1 MVSPVRALLFAL
13 IWFLCG
19 SGRAQPVSP
28 WIIEADLPVWATGD
42 AAFAAHPAAMV
53 NDTSP
58 AIIVAAGDR
67 FHVPGLQD
75 GFIGIHRP
83 VGSHH
88 HLAAGIRQFGFV
100 LYRETTLSMCYAL
113 RAHDRLDL
121 GIALHHH
128 VMAVPGQRVR
138 YRPSA
143 DLSLIAR
150 LTDRW
155 LVAAIV
161 RNASAT
167 RLTTD
172 PTDRLPMALAVGV
185 THRPHERVAVSLWSQ
200 LDDARSWRIGAGLSY
215 RPVRHW
221 QADLGIQTRP
231 WAVSVGGVLRT
242 DRLRIHLAVLVRA
255 GVAASPSTLMRWRVG
270 G

>member
-1 MVSPVRALLFAL
+1 MLSPVRALILVLA
-13 IWFLCG
+13 WSLCG
-19 SGRAQPVSP
+19 WVRAQPVAP
-28 WIIEADLPVWATGD
+28 WITETDLPVWATGD
-42 AAFAAHPAAMV
+42 AAFAAHPAALV
-53 NDTSP
+53 GDTST
-58 AIIVAAGDR
+58 AVVLAAGDR

-75 GFIGIHRP
+75 GFVGIHRP
-83 VGSHH
+83 LGPRH

-128 VMAVPGQRVR
+128 ILAVPGQRVR

-155 LVAAIV
+155 QVAAIV

-167 RLTTD
+167 RLTAD
-172 PTDRLPMALAVGV
+172 PADRLPLALALGV
-185 THRPHERVAVSLWSQ
+185 THRAHERVAVSLWTQ
-200 LDDARSWRIGAGLSY
+200 LDDAQTWRMGAGLSY
-215 RPVRHW
+215 RPVQRW
-221 QADLGIQTRP
+221 QADLGVHVRP
-231 WAVSVGGVLRT
+231 WAVSMGGVLRT

-255 GVAASPSTLMRWRVG
+255 GIAASPSTLVRWRVDG
-270 G
+270 